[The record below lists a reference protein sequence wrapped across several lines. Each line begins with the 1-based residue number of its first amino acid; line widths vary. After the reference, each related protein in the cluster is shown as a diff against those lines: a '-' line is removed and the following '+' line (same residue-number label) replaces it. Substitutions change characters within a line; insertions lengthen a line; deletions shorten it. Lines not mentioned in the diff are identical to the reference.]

1 MKRAIN
7 IRPSRLQA
15 LVLALIPFLL
25 AAGFYVS
32 ASLERRAA
40 NPNDRLLPGLTQLA
54 DGIERIAFTED
65 KRTGQVILWSDTAAS
80 VRRLAWGVGISTLAG
95 LVFGMLNGMLPL
107 ARSTLSPPIAV
118 LSLIPPM
125 AVLPILFVMCGLG
138 ELSKVVL
145 IVLGIAPVIM
155 RDMQGRVQD
164 LPREQLI
171 KAQSL
176 GASSWQIALRVVL
189 PQVLPRLL
197 DALRLSLGAAWL
209 FLISAEAIAAED
221 GLGYRIFL
229 LRRYMA
235 MDVILPYVAWI
246 TLLAWLMDRALRR
259 LHVRAFPWLHGN
271 AAPGDAP

>member
-1 MKRAIN
+1 MKRAMN
-7 IRPSRLQA
+7 IRPSRSLA
-15 LVLALIPFLL
+15 LVLGLLPFIFV
-25 AAGFYVS
+25 AIFYVS
-32 ASLERRAA
+32 ASVTRHAA
-40 NPNDRLLPGLTQLA
+40 NENDRLLPDMSQLA
-54 DGIERIAFTED
+54 EGIQHIAFEAD
-65 KRTGQVILWSDTAAS
+65 KRTGNIILWTDTAAS
-80 VRRLAWGVGISTLAG
+80 LKRLAWGVGISASSG
-95 LVFGMLNGMLPL
+95 LLFGMLTGMFPL
-107 ARSTLSPPIAV
+107 FRSSFAPPIAV

-125 AVLPILFVMCGLG
+125 AILPILFVMCGLG
-138 ELSKVVL
+138 EVSKVVL
-145 IVLGIAPVIM
+145 IALGIAPVIM

-164 LPREQLI
+164 LPREQMI

-229 LRRYMA
+229 LRRYLA

-246 TLLAWLMDRALRR
+246 TLLAWLMDRALRE
-259 LHVRAFPWLHGN
+259 LHKKAFPWLRTTD
-271 AAPGDAP
+271 AAEDAP

>member
-15 LVLALIPFLL
+15 LALALIPFLV

-32 ASLERRAA
+32 ASLQRQAA

-80 VRRLAWGVGISTLAG
+80 ARRLAWGVGISTLAG

-271 AAPGDAP
+271 AAAGDAP

>member
-32 ASLERRAA
+32 ASLERQAA

-80 VRRLAWGVGISTLAG
+80 VQRLAWGVGISTLAG

>member
-7 IRPSRLQA
+7 IRPSGLQA
-15 LVLALIPFLL
+15 LVLALLPFVL

-32 ASLERRAA
+32 ASLARQAE
-40 NPNDRLLPGLTQLA
+40 NPNDRLLPGFTQLV
-54 DGIERIAFTED
+54 DGVQRIAFSED
-65 KRTGQVILWSDTAAS
+65 KRTGQIILWSDTAAS
-80 VRRLAWGVGISTLAG
+80 LRRLGWAVGVSTLAG
-95 LVFGMLNGMLPL
+95 LAFGMLTGMLPL
-107 ARSTLSPPIAV
+107 ARTALAPPIAV

-125 AVLPILFVMCGLG
+125 AVLPILFVMFGLG
-138 ELSKVVL
+138 EFSKIVL
-145 IVLGIAPVIM
+145 IVLGIAPVMM

-164 LPREQLI
+164 LPREQLV

-246 TLLAWLMDRALRR
+246 TLLAWLMDRGLRR
-259 LHVRAFPWLHGN
+259 LQAWAFPWLRGN
-271 AAPGDAP
+271 AAAGDAP